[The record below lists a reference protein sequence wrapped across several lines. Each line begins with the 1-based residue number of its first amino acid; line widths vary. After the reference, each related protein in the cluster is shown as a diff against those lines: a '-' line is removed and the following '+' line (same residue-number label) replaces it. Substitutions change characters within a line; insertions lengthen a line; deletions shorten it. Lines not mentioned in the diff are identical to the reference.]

1 MALPEPPVVF
11 AGPSLRGLSRAERTA
26 IELRP
31 PAKRGD
37 IEALLQR
44 KPGTALI
51 VDGLFGAQM
60 AVTPT
65 ECRQVLEAGWR
76 LCGAASIGALRASE
90 LWSVGMLG
98 LGEIYALLRL
108 GVVDADAEV
117 AVAYHPETFAELGA
131 SLVHVRAV
139 LARAV
144 QRGLEAER
152 ARLMLDVA
160 REIYWAERSWS
171 LLGATWRA
179 AGVDAKQFTLVLELG
194 KDPAHHPKVRD
205 AEHSVGAL
213 LADLWLQGPTPNE
226 LDETRTNNPV
236 QRVDRKLEETYGGS
250 IVDCAR

>member
-1 MALPEPPVVF
+1 MERPDPPVVF
-11 AGPSLRGLSRAERTA
+11 AGPSLRGLSHAERTA
-26 IELRP
+26 IDLRP

-37 IEALLQR
+37 IEALLQQR
-44 KPGTALI
+44 PGTALI
-51 VDGLFGAQM
+51 VDGLFGSQM

-76 LCGAASIGALRASE
+76 LCGASSIGALRASE

-139 LARAV
+139 LALAI
-144 QRGLEAER
+144 QRGLERER

-160 REIYWAERSWS
+160 RELYWAERSWS
-171 LLGATWRA
+171 LLAATWRA
-179 AGVDAKQFTLVLELG
+179 AGMDPKQIAVVLELG

-205 AEHSVGAL
+205 AEHSVRAL
-213 LADLWLQGPTPNE
+213 LADVWLQTPTPNE
-226 LDETRTNNPV
+226 QDGIYSKDPV
-236 QRVDRKLEETYGGS
+236 QRVDRKVEESYGGS